1 MTATDQFAN
10 LAVSFAVTVISGV
23 ASILIP
29 LLLTKLH
36 AFVKAKVNADHQR
49 VIYNAVKIAERAA
62 AQYGFEW
69 SKLERDLKTR
79 LINDAVVYARSYG
92 ITLNTALLDSLVAA
106 ENTKQRRIEEA
117 NVAAFG
123 AVPLTPPAADEV

>member
-10 LAVSFAVTVISGV
+10 LAVSLAVAVISAV
-23 ASILIP
+23 ASIFIP
-29 LLLTKLH
+29 LLMAKLH

-62 AQYGFEW
+62 AQYGFTW
-69 SKLERDLKTR
+69 SKLAGDVKAAI
-79 LINDAVVYARSYG
+79 INDATRYAQTYG
-92 ITLNTALLDSLVAA
+92 ITLNTALLDSLIAA

-117 NVAAFG
+117 NIAAF
-123 AVPLTPPAADEV
+123 AAPLTPPSTDGV